1 MQHNAK
7 HNLLLIERVILL
19 KSLSIFKETPETI
32 LAEIAHLMHEQDFPK
47 GTVIVKEGDPGNCM
61 YVILEGTVE
70 VFKEKH
76 LLATF
81 RENDFFGE
89 LALLDTETRS
99 ATVIVKSDCRL
110 FRIDQEP
117 FYDLMELRP
126 EVSKGIIKILCKRIR
141 EGNKALYEM
150 QKSNAS

>member
-1 MQHNAK
+1 MQNTDH
-7 HNLLLIERVILL
+7 HNLLIIERVVLL

-32 LAEIAHLMHEQDFPK
+32 LAEIAHLMQEHDVQRDV
-47 GTVIVKEGDPGNCM
+47 VIVKEGDPGNCM
-61 YVILEGTVE
+61 YVILEGIVE

-76 LLATF
+76 LLATLG
-81 RENDFFGE
+81 ENNFFGE

-99 ATVIVKSDCRL
+99 ASVISKTDCRL

-126 EVSKGIIKILCKRIR
+126 EVSKGMIKILCKRIR
-141 EGNKALYEM
+141 DGNKAIHEM
-150 QKSNAS
+150 KRSNAS